1 MGSMVMIGVEL
12 GCEYRQRLANYCIE
26 ELVESFNREQPIQA
40 WVSAR
45 GRYLIALREAFLNT
59 GFDCSTF
66 ISESGMSLDYPIEIS
81 DQSIVQVVS

>member
-1 MGSMVMIGVEL
+1 MGSVVMIGVEL
-12 GCEYRQRLANYCIE
+12 GCEYRQRLANCCIE

-81 DQSIVQVVS
+81 GQSIVQVVS